1 LYGVAKKGGAEIDRG
16 GRWHVIKYCRRD
28 AATTR
33 NTAVINMGPGS
44 ESRPGLRM
52 VGHTRSKGRG
62 SSKVYPRDMKRV
74 LL

>member
-1 LYGVAKKGGAEIDRG
+1 M
-16 GRWHVIKYCRRD
+16 
-28 AATTR
+28 TR
-33 NTAVINMGPGS
+33 NTAVMGPGS